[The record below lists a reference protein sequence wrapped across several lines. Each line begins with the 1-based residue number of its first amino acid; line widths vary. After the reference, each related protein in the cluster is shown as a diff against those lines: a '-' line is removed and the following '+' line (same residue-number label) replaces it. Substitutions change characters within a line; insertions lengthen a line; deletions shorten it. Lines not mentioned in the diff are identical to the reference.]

1 MKREEKAA
9 VVEDLAERLGEAQ
22 AVFAID
28 YRGISVTQAAELR
41 SKLRE
46 SDAVFKVVKNRLAKR
61 SAEQAGVEGLDDFLS
76 GPIALTLIKG
86 DPVTAA
92 KTITT
97 FSRENEV
104 LEYRGG
110 LMDGSPLDADG
121 FKAIARLPGVETLR
135 GQLVGITASPLTG
148 LVSGLNNLLAGL
160 GRQLSQIAEQGLVT
174 GEAPAAEEAPAEEAK
189 AEDEPAAEDAKDE
202 AEAKSEDEAPAEEAK
217 ADEAEASAPA
227 EEGEQP
233 AEAEAAGDGDGEQ
246 GEEPAAEASEEA
258 PAAEET
264 SEAAEAAEQSD
275 DNEESSDESAPEGED
290 SEDSDSATP
299 QED

>member
-1 MKREEKAA
+1 
-9 VVEDLAERLGEAQ
+9 VVEDLAQRLSEAQ

-41 SKLRE
+41 AKLRE
-46 SDAVFKVVKNRLAKR
+46 ADAVFKVVKNRLAKR
-61 SAEQAGVEGLDDFLS
+61 SAEQAGVEGLDEYLR

-92 KTITT
+92 KAITT
-97 FSRENEV
+97 FSREHEV
-104 LEYRGG
+104 LEFRGG

-121 FKAIARLPGVETLR
+121 FKAIARLPGVDTLR

-160 GRQLSQIAEQGLVT
+160 GRQLSQIAEKGLVT
-174 GEAPAAEEAPAEEAK
+174 GEAPAEEAKAEEAPAEEAK
-189 AEDEPAAEDAKDE
+189 DE
-202 AEAKSEDEAPAEEAK
+202 AEAPAAEEAPK
-217 ADEAEASAPA
+217 PEAEGSGDAEGGDG

-233 AEAEAAGDGDGEQ
+233 AEAAEDAQPEAEQ
-246 GEEPAAEASEEA
+246 AEAAEAEGSEEA

-264 SEAAEAAEQSD
+264 SEAPEATEQSD
-275 DNEESSDESAPEGED
+275 DNQESSDESAPEGED
-290 SEDSDSATP
+290 SEDSDEATP